1 VPRTAALLIILCASL
16 AALSCNRREARPAR
30 PHAEAAGAFGKAS
43 LRGKITFHGVPPP
56 PVSRPTRSS
65 FPDCSRLPAPLGD
78 PTLRITDAG
87 EVGEAFVW
95 VKEGLPPTDYSVP
108 DAPITVDQHDC
119 EFTPRVFGIQV
130 DQPLVIVNSDPLLHN
145 VHTPRGFNLPMP
157 RQGMQ
162 ATKTFNQPG
171 VMTALVCDV
180 HGWMRAYAGV
190 VPHPFF
196 AVTAL
201 DGGYTIARLPPG
213 HYTVEAWQE
222 RLGRQSREVVVAND
236 DQAVSLDFDMT
247 PN

>member
-1 VPRTAALLIILCASL
+1 
-16 AALSCNRREARPAR
+16 
-30 PHAEAAGAFGKAS
+30 
-43 LRGKITFHGVPPP
+43 
-56 PVSRPTRSS
+56 
-65 FPDCSRLPAPLGD
+65 
-78 PTLRITDAG
+78 
-87 EVGEAFVW
+87 VGEAFVW
-95 VKEGLPPTDYSVP
+95 VKEGLPPTDYPAP
-108 DAPITVDQHDC
+108 DTPVTVDQRDC

-130 DQPLVIVNSDPLLHN
+130 GQPLAIVNSDPLLHN

-201 DGGYTIARLPPG
+201 DGGYAIARLPPG

-222 RLGRQSREVVVAND
+222 RLGRQTREVVVPDTQGA
-236 DQAVSLDFDMT
+236 DQTVALDFDIT